1 MASFT
6 GVGDSVSLTV
16 PEKGEDILVSIS
28 GTYSM
33 VIELQL
39 KVGEGAWKNLLT
51 FNTEN
56 ATEASYYTT
65 KITARIC
72 ALLLPPIRVERRCLP

>member
-39 KVGEGAWKNLLT
+39 KVKLRLYLLVLQIGL
-51 FNTEN
+51 
-56 ATEASYYTT
+56 
-65 KITARIC
+65 K
-72 ALLLPPIRVERRCLP
+72 LPQKMVDYLILMVTQPYSLG